1 LLAFFA
7 FVISWARKTRFSSVH
22 ADVRASMRTEA
33 LPINAENTNFP
44 SPQGDL
50 IKEKRGNFV
59 KYQARRR
66 ENDGIFQFFCR
77 LA

>member
-1 LLAFFA
+1 
-7 FVISWARKTRFSSVH
+7 
-22 ADVRASMRTEA
+22 MRTEA

-50 IKEKRGNFV
+50 IEEKRGNFV